1 MEKTDRAWGHYL
13 VLDEN
18 EHYKLKEIIVAP
30 NRCLSYQRHDFR
42 DELWYVKQGKG
53 TLILDDES
61 HVLKQHS
68 IVVIKRGQW
77 HQLINGTNEELRII
91 EIQHGDKCEEEDIER
106 Q

>member
-13 VLDEN
+13 VLDEHA
-18 EHYKLKEIIVAP
+18 HYKLKEIIVAA
-30 NRCLSYQRHDFR
+30 NRCLSYQRHEYR

-61 HVLKQHS
+61 HVLRQHS

-91 EIQHGDKCEEEDIER
+91 EIQHGDSCNEEDIER